1 MAPPTVTVEREPAS
15 VCAYRGKTG
24 NRCRMLALNPDS
36 SFCPHHISQN
46 LKQQRREYAAR
57 ARLLLGSMRQFP
69 TAEHVNCFLG
79 NLVTQLAFGRI
90 DRKDAVAL
98 AYISQLL
105 LNTYPAMDR
114 ERKDELD
121 GITSQALME
130 ALNKARA

>member
-1 MAPPTVTVEREPAS
+1 MP
-15 VCAYRGKTG
+15 
-24 NRCRMLALNPDS
+24 LAQGS
-36 SFCPHHISQN
+36 S
-46 LKQQRREYAAR
+46 
-57 ARLLLGSMRQFP
+57 LGSMRQFP
-69 TAEHVNCFLG
+69 TAEHLNCFLG